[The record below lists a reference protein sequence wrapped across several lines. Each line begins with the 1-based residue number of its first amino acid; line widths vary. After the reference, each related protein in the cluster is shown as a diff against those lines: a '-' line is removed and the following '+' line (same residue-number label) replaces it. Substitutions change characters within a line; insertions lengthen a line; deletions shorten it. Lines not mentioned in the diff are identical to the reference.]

1 MKALFITGTI
11 NDNGGGCVIANRNK
25 QLLYQLLGKTNVE
38 IFKVQ
43 RRQESLKSVIERCAF
58 AYVVGMN
65 GENVNSILRK
75 AENMDLVWIDGSCYG
90 TIAKE
95 LKQKNYKGHIVT
107 FFHNVEKFF
116 CKRSFVKRLLY
127 PVYNGP
133 LIRSETNAIM
143 YSDDIVTLTERDA
156 AYVKRVNNRSKVT
169 ILPSSMEDKME
180 NVNGYVAQTLLV
192 KVKCPQLLFVGSYF
206 YANVNGLSWFIERI
220 LPQVN
225 AKLM

>member
-1 MKALFITGTI
+1 MIKVLYNSERRRKAFIT
-11 NDNGGGCVIANRNK
+11 
-25 QLLYQLLGKTNVE
+25 
-38 IFKVQ
+38 
-43 RRQESLKSVIERCAF
+43 
-58 AYVVGMN
+58 
-65 GENVNSILRK
+65 
-75 AENMDLVWIDGSCYG
+75 
-90 TIAKE
+90 KE

-225 AKLM
+225 AKLIVVGANMYNPQIQISAESETKRSIFREKDKTKRSKKESAQHSKSRNKSFVMTSVSAL

>member
-1 MKALFITGTI
+1 M
-11 NDNGGGCVIANRNK
+11 
-25 QLLYQLLGKTNVE
+25 
-38 IFKVQ
+38 
-43 RRQESLKSVIERCAF
+43 
-58 AYVVGMN
+58 
-65 GENVNSILRK
+65 
-75 AENMDLVWIDGSCYG
+75 
-90 TIAKE
+90 
-95 LKQKNYKGHIVT
+95 T

-225 AKLM
+225 AKLIVVGANMYNPQIQISAESETKRSIFREKDKTKRSKKESAQHSKSRNKSFVMTSVSAL

>member
-1 MKALFITGTI
+1 
-11 NDNGGGCVIANRNK
+11 
-25 QLLYQLLGKTNVE
+25 
-38 IFKVQ
+38 
-43 RRQESLKSVIERCAF
+43 
-58 AYVVGMN
+58 MN

-156 AYVKRVNNRSKVT
+156 AYVKR
-169 ILPSSMEDKME
+169 
-180 NVNGYVAQTLLV
+180 
-192 KVKCPQLLFVGSYF
+192 
-206 YANVNGLSWFIERI
+206 
-220 LPQVN
+220 
-225 AKLM
+225 